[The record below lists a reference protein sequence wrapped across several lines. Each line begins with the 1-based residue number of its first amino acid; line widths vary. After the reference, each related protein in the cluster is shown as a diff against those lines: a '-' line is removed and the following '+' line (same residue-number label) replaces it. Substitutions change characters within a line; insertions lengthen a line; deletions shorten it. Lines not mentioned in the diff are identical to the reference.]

1 MTLASAPCP
10 LGMFHDHG
18 HGGRLMQHSQLAV
31 GFVTGTRIAV
41 DPSIDENDAVVNMS
55 NQLSDIPG
63 EATFP
68 LKTEEE
74 IFWESIVFSALFF
87 LNGSWGHAQIPR

>member
-1 MTLASAPCP
+1 
-10 LGMFHDHG
+10 
-18 HGGRLMQHSQLAV
+18 MQHSQLAV